1 MAKLVV
7 LTKGFAGKSC
17 ELKAERTTVGRVDD
31 NDFTISEPSV
41 SSHHCEILLRGDQV
55 FVKDLGSTNGTY
67 VDDRKFGEGPVKPGQ
82 KLRLGQVE
90 LMIDDGS
97 GVAAGGG
104 KQTGSITP
112 PPGGVKM
119 GELEQGTKVVDSP
132 FEKKS
137 NKVNKIFLYGGIGAG
152 AVIIG
157 LLAYAVIT
165 LNR

>member
-7 LTKGFAGKSC
+7 LTKGFEGRSC

-31 NDFTISEPSV
+31 NDVALSEPSV
-41 SSHHCEILLRGDQV
+41 SSHHCEILLRGDRI

-67 VDDRKFGEGPVKPGQ
+67 VNDRKFGEGPVKPGQ

-97 GVAAGGG
+97 GVVARTG
-104 KQTGSITP
+104 KQVGAL
-112 PPGGVKM
+112 PPGGVKLD
-119 GELEQGTKVVDSP
+119 ELEQGTKIVESP

-137 NKVNKIFLYGGIGAG
+137 NKLNKIFLYGGIGLG
-152 AVIIG
+152 LVIIG
-157 LLAYAVIT
+157 LLAYAIIT
-165 LNR
+165 LKR